1 MYSVH
6 VDWRGK
12 NEEGLGI
19 VLFHLYLSNIL
30 LLFLFQ
36 LTPDRLKIP
45 PVTRTSITRSHLM
58 RDMERKPDKDSGLHP
73 SRGNEFLSIYI
84 YGQKLSNHTI
94 SPPHIRLWVYQL
106 QVPCACLGCTTIPQ
120 QQSDVLSSCK
130 RRAREKKKTK
140 RERYCYFSKI
150 TTHC

>member
-1 MYSVH
+1 M
-6 VDWRGK
+6 DRRGK

-19 VLFHLYLSNIL
+19 LLFHLYLSNIL

-73 SRGNEFLSIYI
+73 SRGNEFLSTYIYI
-84 YGQKLSNHTI
+84 YGHKFYNHTI
-94 SPPHIRLWVYQL
+94 SPPRIRLWVYQL
-106 QVPCACLGCTTIPQ
+106 HVPCACLGYTTIPQ

-130 RRAREKKKTK
+130 RRVRGKKKTK
-140 RERYCYFSKI
+140 RERYCDFSNI